1 MKYGIAGANIGP
13 LGEPAAATEIAVAA
27 EAAGFESLW
36 TSEHAILPDVYDSRY
51 PYNRSGR
58 LGQSSSIDLG
68 DPFIWMAWAA
78 AHTRQIKI
86 GTAVRILPEHN
97 VFDEAKVIATLDRLS
112 GGRVLYGVGIGW
124 LREEMEIMGTPWEG
138 RGDRTE
144 EYVGV
149 LREFWSKGCASANGR
164 FLSFP
169 LVHIRPLPVQQPIPV
184 LVGGSSEAAAERA
197 GRVGD
202 GFFPWKVP
210 PDALVPL
217 LDLMRRS
224 ADKAGRDPDAIE
236 ITINCRDA
244 RESVDEYRKLG
255 VHRVV
260 FAAPPSAD
268 AIAELGSRLEVTAG

>member
-1 MKYGIAGANIGP
+1 
-13 LGEPAAATEIAVAA
+13 
-27 EAAGFESLW
+27 
-36 TSEHAILPDVYDSRY
+36 
-51 PYNRSGR
+51 
-58 LGQSSSIDLG
+58 
-68 DPFIWMAWAA
+68 
-78 AHTRQIKI
+78 
-86 GTAVRILPEHN
+86 
-97 VFDEAKVIATLDRLS
+97 
-112 GGRVLYGVGIGW
+112 
-124 LREEMEIMGTPWEG
+124 MEIMGTPWEG

-144 EYVGV
+144 EYVGG
-149 LREFWSKGCASANGR
+149 LREFWSKGCASAHGR

-169 LVHIRPLPVQQPIPV
+169 LVHIRPLPVQQQIPV

-210 PDALVPL
+210 PYALVRL

-244 RESVDEYRKLG
+244 RESVDEYRKMG